1 MSILTRFR
9 VRCNMLLQMS
19 KSPVEKPAATH
30 RGAEQPPT
38 PRLAEK
44 LEVKMMACGD
54 DTLETSPV
62 EQQFVQRKQKYS
74 SPLCQ
79 GKHLSQV
86 FSEIIACDCQWRVQL
101 SSLFTLAHPG
111 FPRSF
116 SERGRISKSLKWS
129 KNSAAPSTPKLR
141 ESTAQP
147 PPSSFSSTTIIYLS
161 SLFFFFCS
169 YTIHLNFGCFLF
181 RNGMQD
187 GRAGQPGT
195 HLHSSRGVTLFQ
207 QERRLQNFERP
218 PIGSTESA
226 EGKRNKIC
234 NGWPLIPSPSW
245 EADWH
250 GSELEEGQRKLRTPL
265 SEIKEGEKRWWVSSL
280 IARH

>member
-147 PPSSFSSTTIIYLS
+147 PLLLLLDNYYL
-161 SLFFFFCS
+161 SLFFF
-169 YTIHLNFGCFLF
+169 LF
-181 RNGMQD
+181 
-187 GRAGQPGT
+187 
-195 HLHSSRGVTLFQ
+195 SV
-207 QERRLQNFERP
+207 
-218 PIGSTESA
+218 
-226 EGKRNKIC
+226 
-234 NGWPLIPSPSW
+234 LIPFIWILVASYFVTAYRMGVLASREHTCIHPEVSR
-245 EADWH
+245 
-250 GSELEEGQRKLRTPL
+250 SSNKNEGCKTLNDPRLARQNQQKVKETKYATVDRWFRRRVGKQIGTALNWKRGRESCVRRWVRSKKGRKDD
-265 SEIKEGEKRWWVSSL
+265 GFQV
-280 IARH
+280 